1 MVKSEKN
8 SKQHLNCNQL
18 NIIQNI
24 MGKYFEED
32 GKPRYWWGHVL
43 LFPLYC
49 VVIPLGLVKETVIL
63 ATC

>member
-1 MVKSEKN
+1 
-8 SKQHLNCNQL
+8 
-18 NIIQNI
+18 

-63 ATC
+63 ATCCCCCNEEIIKNRPYSGCCE